1 MTYTMTW
8 TPASDDDAVTV
19 PLRDLTPD
27 ALCDAAANADVD
39 YSLFTD
45 TFIYR
50 TLYALCYQ
58 LLHNG
63 DAEVT
68 IGEFGSL
75 LVVPRVV

>member
-1 MTYTMTW
+1 MTYTLTW
-8 TPASDDDAVTV
+8 YTGTEALTV

-27 ALCDAAANADVD
+27 GLCDAAANADMD

-63 DAEVT
+63 DAEVS
-68 IGEFGSL
+68 IGEHGSL
-75 LVVPRVV
+75 LVVPRAV